1 MKFRINTVIIF
12 SIHGH
17 VTRYITRVAQG
28 VVRQFVHQVNKIF
41 FAQIGVNLVDE
52 RGEREVKYALGQ
64 YYFELYTVLNVRR
77 TPL

>member
-1 MKFRINTVIIF
+1 MKFRINTIVIF
-12 SIHGH
+12 SIHVH

-28 VVRQFVHQVNKIF
+28 VVRQFVHQINKIF
-41 FAQIGVNLVDE
+41 FAQIGINLVDE

-64 YYFELYTVLNVRR
+64 FFELYTVLYARR

>member
-1 MKFRINTVIIF
+1 MKFRINTIVIF
-12 SIHGH
+12 SIHVH

-41 FAQIGVNLVDE
+41 FAQIGVNLADE
-52 RGEREVKYALGQ
+52 RGEREVKCALGQ
-64 YYFELYTVLNVRR
+64 YFELYTVLNVRR

>member
-1 MKFRINTVIIF
+1 MKFRIDTIVIF
-12 SIHGH
+12 SIHVH
-17 VTRYITRVAQG
+17 VTRYVTRVAQG

-41 FAQIGVNLVDE
+41 FAQIGVNLADE

-64 YYFELYTVLNVRR
+64 YFELYTVLNVRR